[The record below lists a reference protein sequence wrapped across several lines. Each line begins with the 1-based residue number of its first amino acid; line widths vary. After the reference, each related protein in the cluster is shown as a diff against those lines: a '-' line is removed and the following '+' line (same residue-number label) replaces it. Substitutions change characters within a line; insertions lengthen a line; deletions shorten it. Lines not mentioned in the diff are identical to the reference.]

1 MALIIPTGTAFHSQI
16 VTLDGAR
23 MKANFYKCGDKLQ
36 TPHFLSW
43 NRIDLPSPNFHRP
56 DFFGTLEFER

>member
-1 MALIIPTGTAFHSQI
+1 MVTIMLTGTVRRSQRAP
-16 VTLDGAR
+16 LYGAR